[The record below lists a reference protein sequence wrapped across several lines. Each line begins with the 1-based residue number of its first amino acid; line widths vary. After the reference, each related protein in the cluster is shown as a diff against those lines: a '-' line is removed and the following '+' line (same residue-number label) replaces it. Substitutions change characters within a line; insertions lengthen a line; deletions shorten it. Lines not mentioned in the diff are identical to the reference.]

1 MLVCNDVELLWI
13 SVNMSYSVVLLCTYW
28 YVAEGPKSMLPRTR
42 RSVFFRKI
50 VSFQRQGTELELYKL
65 KE

>member
-13 SVNMSYSVVLLCTYW
+13 SVNMSSSVVLLCTYW

-42 RSVFFRKI
+42 RSGFLGKLLVFKDKG
-50 VSFQRQGTELELYKL
+50 QN
-65 KE
+65 